1 MSKYQNTVY
10 YDIKS
15 RFLVIFSSNYRHRL
29 VLKIPFPDHIFLK
42 ASKYRTEKLRF
53 LSTGKYYPP
62 SSPPPPPL
70 LLTGI
75 LSEVPEISHILGKR
89 FFTA

>member
-1 MSKYQNTVY
+1 MPKYQNTVY

-15 RFLVIFSSNYRHRL
+15 WVLVIFSSNYRHRL

-42 ASKYRTEKLRF
+42 TSKYRTENLRF
-53 LSTGKYYPP
+53 LSIGKHYPP
-62 SSPPPPPL
+62 SSPPL